1 MVIIMSF
8 YWKEFH
14 DVGDYLESH
23 SQKEAYQRSAVGRYY
38 YSWYHLVKD
47 YFEKKYFSLGF
58 QDNTHKTLID
68 CLKSRGNEIDVNLAD
83 ALGKLRR
90 YRNKADYYQGFR
102 ENILRNA
109 KKTTEDIYLLLEKV
123 K

>member
-1 MVIIMSF
+1 M
-8 YWKEFH
+8 
-14 DVGDYLESH
+14 L
-23 SQKEAYQRSAVGRYY
+23 
-38 YSWYHLVKD
+38 KD
-47 YFEKKYFSLGF
+47 YFEKKDFSLGF
-58 QDNTHKTLID
+58 QDNPHKTLID
-68 CLKSRGNEIDVNLAD
+68 CVKSRGNEIDVNLAD

>member
-8 YWKEFH
+8 DWKEFH
-14 DVGDYLESH
+14 DVGDHLESH
-23 SQKEAYQRSAVGRYY
+23 SPKEAYQRSAVGRYY
-38 YSWYHLVKD
+38 YSCYHLVKD

-58 QDNTHKTLID
+58 QDNPHQTLIEY
-68 CLKSRGNEIDVNLAD
+68 LKLYGDKNEAKISKYLS
-83 ALGKLRR
+83 KLRG